1 MLMLTHTWI
10 LRTFLASTP
19 SQNIAPDIFVHNI
32 SPDILPVHKDITTD
46 MTHGVERFIRPP
58 AEHSKAALA
67 QFHLFVDDIAHHG
80 TICRGSA
87 INFNPHSEGYTY
99 RKGRLLIEPIIA
111 FHRSI
116 GQQLSFNEAS
126 YRSHILIEM
135 AFDQALQDGEAK
147 QEAALLFFD
156 ALNYT
161 VENKLEDFCR
171 TSSWLYGISEGIIA
185 EAIRQGKE
193 KYTLER
199 ADLFSA
205 SSGRV
210 ALYTGKFGLDYNDTR
225 SGVENLLDRG
235 MDMVTDYGD
244 FLTFTLK
251 TIRETGFTCPL

>member
-10 LRTFLASTP
+10 LRTFLASTT
-19 SQNIAPDIFVHNI
+19 SQYITPELFLHNV

-46 MTHGVERFIRPP
+46 MTHGVERFINLPL
-58 AEHSKAALA
+58 EHSKAALA

-80 TICRGSA
+80 KICRGNA
-87 INFNPHSEGYTY
+87 IFFNPHSEGYTY
-99 RKGRLLIEPIIA
+99 RKGRLLIEPIMD

-116 GQQLSFNEAS
+116 GQKLSFNEAS

-171 TSSWLYGISEGIIA
+171 TSSWLFGINEGIIA

-193 KYTLER
+193 KYTLES

-205 SSGRV
+205 AAGRV
-210 ALYTGKFGLDYNDTR
+210 ALYTGKFGLDYNETR
-225 SGVENLLDRG
+225 SGVEYLLGRG
-235 MDMVTDYGD
+235 MDVVSDYGD
-244 FLTFTLK
+244 FLTSTLD
-251 TIRETGFTCPL
+251 TIRETGFTCSL